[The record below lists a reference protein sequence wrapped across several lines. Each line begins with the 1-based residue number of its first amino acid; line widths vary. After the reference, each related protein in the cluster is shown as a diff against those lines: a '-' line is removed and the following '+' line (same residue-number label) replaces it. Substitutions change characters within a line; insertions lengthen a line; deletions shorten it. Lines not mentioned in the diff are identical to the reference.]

1 MSTMARIRQIDRRD
15 ADDWPIDRSART
27 SIQRRL
33 RSVAWYAVM
42 IVLLLLM
49 LMPLL
54 IALSSSF
61 KPSSEILRYP
71 PTLAPKRATLDQFVR
86 LLSARQFPIYVLN
99 TIVVGLVTTFLSLL
113 AGSLA
118 AYSLAQFKFRGNAIF
133 TQSIVLLYM
142 FPPVLLVI
150 PLYLT
155 IVSFRLQDT
164 LYSLILAYS
173 TFALPFTIWIM
184 RTFFEGLPSEL
195 RDAARIDGCTEMGV
209 LSKVILPL
217 SLPGLAA
224 VGAWSFMSVWG
235 EYIFAITFINTDR
248 FRTVASGLNGLV
260 GQVSL
265 DFGVLLAGSVLAI
278 VPPILLFFVAQ
289 EYVLE
294 GLTAGA
300 VKG

>member
-1 MSTMARIRQIDRRD
+1 MNSVQKPRNRLGRAFAYRTPRVFRRR
-15 ADDWPIDRSART
+15 AK
-27 SIQRRL
+27 L
-33 RSVAWYAVM
+33 LAWFGIMILILVVM
-42 IVLLLLM
+42 LL
-49 LMPLL
+49 PLF
-54 IALSSSF
+54 IALTSSF
-61 KPSSEILRYP
+61 KPGAEILRYP
-71 PTLAPKRATLDQFVR
+71 PTLVPKRVTLEQFVR
-86 LLSARQFPIYVLN
+86 LFSARQFPTYVLN
-99 TIVVGLVTTFLSLL
+99 TIVVGLVTTFVSLL
-113 AGSLA
+113 VGSLA

-133 TQSIVLLYM
+133 AQGIVLLYM

-155 IVSFRLQDT
+155 MVSLRLQDT
-164 LYSLILAYS
+164 LSSLIFAYS

-184 RTFFEGLPSEL
+184 RTFFEGLPTEL
-195 RDAARIDGCTEMGV
+195 RDAALIDGCTEMGV
-209 LSKVILPL
+209 LGKVILPL

-248 FRTVASGLNGLV
+248 FRTIASGLNSLV

-265 DFGVLLAGSVLAI
+265 DFGVLLAGSILAI
-278 VPPILLFFVAQ
+278 VPPVLLFFVAQ

-300 VKG
+300 IKG

>member
-1 MSTMARIRQIDRRD
+1 MMINPLQKTLGVAGRFSVRQTHRDLRRRVK
-15 ADDWPIDRSART
+15 P
-27 SIQRRL
+27 L
-33 RSVAWYAVM
+33 AWYVIM
-42 IVLLLLM
+42 TLILVGMLL
-49 LMPLL
+49 PLF
-54 IALSSSF
+54 IALTSSF
-61 KPSSEILRYP
+61 KPGAEILRYP
-71 PTLAPKRATLDQFVR
+71 PTLVPKRVTLEQFMR
-86 LLSARQFPIYVLN
+86 LFTARQFPVYVLN
-99 TIVVGLVTTFLSLL
+99 TIVVGLVTTFVSLL
-113 AGSLA
+113 VGSLA
-118 AYSLAQFKFRGNAIF
+118 AYSLAQFKFRGNAVF
-133 TQSIVLLYM
+133 AQAIVLLYM

-155 IVSFRLQDT
+155 MVTLRLQDT
-164 LYSLILAYS
+164 LSSLILAYS

-195 RDAARIDGCTEMGV
+195 RDAALIDGCTEMGV

-248 FRTVASGLNGLV
+248 FRTIASGLNSLV

-265 DFGVLLAGSVLAI
+265 DFGVLLAGSILAI
-278 VPPILLFFVAQ
+278 VPPVLLFFVAQ

-300 VKG
+300 IKG